1 MERQGLNFPERWLR
15 DFIAPFQKLVTSVT
29 TSVGDAVQGI
39 TSWRKLEEENRALR
53 QQISDLTQANTQL
66 EEYRLENQRLR
77 ALLGF
82 RDQAAGRYRMVA
94 ARVIA
99 RDPSNWFRT
108 LIIDRGQAQGIRKD
122 MAVVT
127 YEGLVG
133 RVIGVTANTAEV
145 LLIVD
150 QEGAAGAMLQAS
162 RTPGIVRGG
171 PPGSGLLE
179 MVHIPSNATIQPN
192 DVVITSGLGG
202 VFPKGLRIGY
212 VERVEPEAGGLM
224 TKATIKPYVDFDRL
238 EEVLIITG

>member
-15 DFIAPFQKLVTSVT
+15 DFISPFQKLVTTVAG
-29 TSVGDAVQGI
+29 SVGDTVHGI

-77 ALLGF
+77 QLLGF
-82 RDQAAGRYRMVA
+82 RDQAAGRYQTVA

-108 LIIDRGQAQGIRKD
+108 LIIDRGQAQGIKKD

-150 QEGAAGAMLQAS
+150 QEGAAGAMLQVS

-171 PPGSGLLE
+171 APGSGYLE

-212 VERVEPEAGGLM
+212 VEKVEPEAGGLM
-224 TKATIKPYVDFDRL
+224 TKAILKPYVDFDRL
-238 EEVLIITG
+238 EEVLVITR